1 MKAIVFDLDGTLV
14 DSAPDI
20 QAAVNTML
28 ANEGQAPLDLPTVT
42 SFVGN
47 GLPKLVERVIQH
59 CAMDMAQFDRLV
71 ADTLMIYNTATSDLT
86 RPFPNMM
93 ASLTRLKA
101 AGYRMAVCTN
111 KPYGPAVHLLLNLKL
126 DDFFEVVIGGDS
138 TDARKPDP
146 LPLTTVIE
154 QLGATQVLY
163 VGDSEIDADTALNAG
178 VPFALFSQGY
188 RKRPV
193 DEIAHQHLFSDFDQL
208 FDIATSV
215 LGDPT

>member
-28 ANEGQAPLDLPTVT
+28 ANEGQGPLDLPTVT

-47 GLPKLVERVIQH
+47 GLPKLV
-59 CAMDMAQFDRLV
+59 DRLV

-86 RPFPNMM
+86 RPYPNMM
-93 ASLTRLKA
+93 ACLTRLKA

-146 LPLTTVIE
+146 LPRTTVIE

>member
-28 ANEGQAPLDLPTVT
+28 ANEGQGPLDLPTVT

-47 GLPKLVERVIQH
+47 GLPKLVERVIRH
-59 CAMDMAQFDRLV
+59 CDMDMAQFDRLV
-71 ADTLMIYNTATSDLT
+71 ADTFMIYNTATSDLT
-86 RPFPNMM
+86 RPYPNMT
-93 ASLTRLKA
+93 ACLTRLKA

-126 DDFFEVVIGGDS
+126 DSFFEVVIGGDS
-138 TDARKPDP
+138 TASRKPDP
-146 LPLTTVIE
+146 LPLTTVIA

-163 VGDSEIDADTALNAG
+163 VGDSEIDAETALNAG

-208 FDIATSV
+208 FDIATSA